1 MSFGEQEI
9 DAVERA
15 VQFFLFFTN
24 VLFGK
29 VLSLSS
35 MASKKTRNFWLNEFS
50 LFTSLLIWKR
60 EQVISNVPITNPR
73 CEMISQAPVP
83 EVTRISMTC
92 SSIIQ

>member
-1 MSFGEQEI
+1 
-9 DAVERA
+9 
-15 VQFFLFFTN
+15 
-24 VLFGK
+24 
-29 VLSLSS
+29 

-83 EVTRISMTC
+83 EVTRYNPIDVSAEYHAVQGLKRF
-92 SSIIQ
+92 SLL